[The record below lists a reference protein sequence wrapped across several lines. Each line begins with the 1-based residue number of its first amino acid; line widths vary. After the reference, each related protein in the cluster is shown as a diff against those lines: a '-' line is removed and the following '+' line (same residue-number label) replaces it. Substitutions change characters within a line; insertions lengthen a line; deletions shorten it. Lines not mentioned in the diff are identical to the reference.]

1 MAGFFHCVLKQLIM
15 LKKLVLAAFAAT
27 SIATFAA
34 PAQAGTCWYINN
46 GRTVS
51 GEYCYTNRRINYNG
65 HVVFD
70 IIDAE
75 GKKFTVVLWDDNVA
89 EVIGLTSRPQ
99 QVRTYTDSDGDI
111 RLVWPDG
118 YEFSFVHH

>member
-1 MAGFFHCVLKQLIM
+1 M

-34 PAQAGTCWYINN
+34 PAEAGTCWYMDS
-46 GRTVS
+46 GRTVN
-51 GEYCYTNRRINYNG
+51 GQYCYTNRRINYNG

-75 GKKFTVVLWDDNVA
+75 GKKFTVVLWDDNIA
-89 EVIGLTSRPQ
+89 EVIWPGRRPF

-118 YEFSFVHH
+118 FEFSFNHH